1 MIFTRLMHIKRPW
14 IRLFSTQYDS
24 CYEMVID
31 RLSIKDKN
39 QSFSKKKSWTW
50 LINDLIEAQ
59 LPSYSEKLQRS
70 VQRTLN
76 YRHDIHRGNQRSFE
90 FVNSVKKRFES
101 SLTED
106 NIDVFLLRA
115 IRDLG
120 DPELAIQ
127 YLNYIENSSSK
138 NITLS
143 HRLLVL
149 ETAGRAEDKIKKVKV
164 ERTILSIAQDTLNI
178 VESLDI
184 KDHNISYIIGAYS
197 NTRKWRENALPL
209 YLSKNISP
217 HKEDVEERVTRSAV
231 MAGERLAIRTL
242 KEEGPTKDF
251 WSIISAK
258 NFITNNFQLR
268 YVQVEE
274 VQKSHDRVYKEYI
287 NCVKNQD
294 DLEPLFQFFRK
305 HWSIISWDVARALK
319 DKLEKLDKNVII
331 KMEDMSNRGICKSC
345 AVRLKRDKFDPSEIE
360 KLRNAIFEKCL
371 KKGDIYLSS
380 LPGEV
385 ERFENFCAKLNKYDV
400 VIDGLNVALTHL
412 PKFEDG
418 SLTKS
423 KVGRK
428 MLLTQSK
435 NILGILTTLHNRGMK
450 NIVIIHRDGIQRFPD
465 YREISKLCHIYT
477 AKRDSQDDPFM
488 MLAALSS
495 GFGTLFVSN
504 DRLRQHNYLL
514 EDSNLQSLFTRWQLT
529 HQCHHKVWVTPDR
542 AQGRMKYRYVVTD
555 PHSFELRTQKEGP
568 SWHLPLLQRYEED
581 KGHLSVP
588 SQWLC
593 LNFNK
598 T

>member
-1 MIFTRLMHIKRPW
+1 MILLRLNFLLTR
-14 IRLFSTQYDS
+14 
-24 CYEMVID
+24 
-31 RLSIKDKN
+31 
-39 QSFSKKKSWTW
+39 
-50 LINDLIEAQ
+50 
-59 LPSYSEKLQRS
+59 EKLQRS

-149 ETAGRAEDKIKKVKV
+149 ETAGRAEDKLKK
-164 ERTILSIAQDTLNI
+164 
-178 VESLDI
+178 
-184 KDHNISYIIGAYS
+184 
-197 NTRKWRENALPL
+197 
-209 YLSKNISP
+209 
-217 HKEDVEERVTRSAV
+217 
-231 MAGERLAIRTL
+231 
-242 KEEGPTKDF
+242 
-251 WSIISAK
+251 
-258 NFITNNFQLR
+258 
-268 YVQVEE
+268 
-274 VQKSHDRVYKEYI
+274 
-287 NCVKNQD
+287 
-294 DLEPLFQFFRK
+294 K

-360 KLRNAIFEKCL
+360 KLRNAIFDKL
-371 KKGDIYLSS
+371 
-380 LPGEV
+380 

-435 NILGILTTLHNRGMK
+435 NILGILTTLSQQGNEK
-450 NIVIIHRDGIQRFPD
+450 YQKYP
-465 YREISKLCHIYT
+465 KLCHIYT
-477 AKRDSQDDPFM
+477 AKRDSQDDRFM

-542 AQGRMKYRYVVTD
+542 AQGRN
-555 PHSFELRTQKEGP
+555 E
-568 SWHLPLLQRYEED
+568 
-581 KGHLSVP
+581 VP
-588 SQWLC
+588 ICSYC
-593 LNFNK
+593 NV
-598 T
+598 

>member
-1 MIFTRLMHIKRPW
+1 
-14 IRLFSTQYDS
+14 
-24 CYEMVID
+24 MVID
-31 RLSIKDKN
+31 RLSINDKN

-197 NTRKWRENALPL
+197 NTRKWREKALPL
-209 YLSKNISP
+209 
-217 HKEDVEERVTRSAV
+217 
-231 MAGERLAIRTL
+231 
-242 KEEGPTKDF
+242 
-251 WSIISAK
+251 
-258 NFITNNFQLR
+258 

-542 AQGRMKYRYVVTD
+542 AQGRMKYRYD